1 MSKKQKIQLMEPQ
14 ETNEIDLVLKKEQEE
29 SEIYDLG
36 HKVSS
41 ALFSQWWKEELTPKI
56 KKDSGVYLSDE
67 EKKREFLNNTLIN
80 TESIKEFQKKQKEDV
95 KQNPEKYLKQL
106 FKSNLD
112 MKKIIAT
119 QSLAIK
125 VLEKENK
132 ELNHRLTKELNK
144 TILERLKEFVAKIFK
159 RGQNV

>member
-14 ETNEIDLVLKKEQEE
+14 EINEIDPSLKKEQEE
-29 SEIYDLG
+29 EMYNLE
-36 HKVSS
+36 HKILN
-41 ALFSQWWKEELTPKI
+41 ALFSQWWNGELVPKVKE
-56 KKDSGVYLSDE
+56 DSGVYLSDE
-67 EKKREFLNNTLIN
+67 EKKQEFLNNTLIN
-80 TESIKEFQKKQKEDV
+80 TESIKEFQKKQKEDM

-132 ELNHRLTKELNK
+132 ELNHRLTKELDK